1 MNFKRITSAIL
12 STALIGTS
20 FNVRAA
26 ENEVAVAPKTT
37 KSTTIRKTSQLPK
50 RKRQPKR
57 LAPAKRSNAP
67 QKKQTN
73 IEALWGTLKP
83 WQQNLI
89 LYGILPASAM
99 IGIYELYKHFPSGG
113 LPAEFNGF
121 DWPQFVTTVHAYVRI
136 RRNTVAESG
145 IPRNVHHDFEYHIQ
159 EFYNTENSFF
169 DLEGFQRAKIIRRDV
184 NRHRLDHWVQE
195 VNNLI
200 EQEARRRATEAR
212 RIEEAE
218 REFANFDW
226 NAFTAAVRTYAAHG
240 RTNPNESP
248 SPLITYDFEHHIQQF
263 YNAENSIFNLDAFKR
278 EKIYTGLLSRDT
290 LQDWVV
296 YVNSFIESRQRAEE
310 RRRAEEARRRAAEA
324 RRREEARRRIVEITG
339 HDPDFDDLNWQDFSI
354 IVGEYARFKSTA
366 TPDQLPEYIER
377 LYHTYMEEFVSAPNY
392 TFNHD
397 AFVTNKINRNI
408 IQETNMANDPI
419 SARMAIDTWRAQ
431 VFEFLLNQGA
441 AQDRERGD
449 LNAEGSGI
457 DFPGIR
463 EIMSQFAAINS
474 DLVGDDGLRQV
485 VLELPNGGRDWE
497 IFTLIRDRLQE
508 TLRRDQHIATD
519 SEIQSTLS
527 HYTPEVIN
535 AWTAEMKTFLVNV
548 PRDWFRLEPDTERLN
563 NSLRLINLG
572 TDETPVRL
580 KFGVP
585 LVCANK
591 LSAWRRVE
599 VRDDEIT
606 RENLGPKIREL
617 AGGEPMGD
625 LLTSF
630 GRPISDDWV
639 EYRNATFYDYV
650 FNYTGWHMGRGRF
663 GELLEHDRESLRDL
677 VRLFKA
683 YDSLSPIGKLA
694 FKEQFR
700 AIASGA
706 NNMCKNELAQIIA
719 QLCMKMDAMIPGGIP
734 IDNPHALLSLAM
746 TSAKLSSLKTASDTT
761 MQRLE
766 QSAWTAEYQR
776 CLYSLAANMFGLSV
790 AGTSDHGRD
799 TANLILSGDPARTA
813 YDHGTFRHVIGQQL
827 LKDFNTLFFNDFI
840 SEFIKSANLTLGGLD
855 TETAET
861 FARQM
866 SNNPI
871 SFRDLEALLSLPM
884 VKAFL
889 RERRNNWIPADIRDG
904 VCNALDTVSL
914 HNRLTAL
921 ANALDDDDGVEN
933 AENPTDRIS
942 TRQNL
947 LNYINYVD
955 DERTPTNIHS
965 IGDIAN
971 LIAYNGAFCN
981 GDHQVDNLPE
991 FAGGKYTAAIAPLIA
1006 LHGMGAISVV
1016 H

>member
-1 MNFKRITSAIL
+1 MNFQRITSAIL

-20 FNVRAA
+20 FNVRAD
-26 ENEVAVAPKTT
+26 ENEVAVASKTT

-50 RKRQPKR
+50 RKRQ
-57 LAPAKRSNAP
+57 AKRSNAP

-83 WQQNLI
+83 LQQNLI

-99 IGIYELYKHFPSGG
+99 IGIYELYNHFPSGG

-136 RRNTVAESG
+136 RNTVAERE
-145 IPRNVHHDFEYHIQ
+145 IPWYVRDDFEHHIQ
-159 EFYNTENSFF
+159 EFNNTENSFF

-184 NRHRLDHWVQE
+184 SRYELDRWVQD

-200 EQEARRRATEAR
+200 EQEARRR
-212 RIEEAE
+212 EEE
-218 REFANFDW
+218 
-226 NAFTAAVRTYAAHG
+226 
-240 RTNPNESP
+240 
-248 SPLITYDFEHHIQQF
+248 
-263 YNAENSIFNLDAFKR
+263 
-278 EKIYTGLLSRDT
+278 
-290 LQDWVV
+290 
-296 YVNSFIESRQRAEE
+296 
-310 RRRAEEARRRAAEA
+310 
-324 RRREEARRRIVEITG
+324 RRREEARRREEEWRGEEEWRRFEEARRRIEEARRRFEEARRREGAAARRRRVEITR
-339 HDPDFDDLNWQDFSI
+339 HDLGFDDFNWQDFSI

-366 TPDQLPEYIER
+366 TPDQLPGYIER
-377 LYHTYMEEFVSAPNY
+377 LYHTYMEEFVSAPDY
-392 TFNHD
+392 TFDHD

-474 DLVGDDGLRQV
+474 DLVGDGDLRQIM
-485 VLELPNGGRDWE
+485 LELPNGVQDWE
-497 IFTLIRDRLQE
+497 IFTLIRNRLQA
-508 TLRRDQHIATD
+508 TLIERNHPHIATD

-527 HYTPEVIN
+527 HYAPEVIN
-535 AWTAEMKTFLVNV
+535 AWTAKMKTFLNDNV
-548 PRDWFRLEPDTERLN
+548 PREWFRLKPEAETINASLQSLN
-563 NSLRLINLG
+563 FG
-572 TDETPVRL
+572 TDETPVHL

-599 VRDDEIT
+599 VNDSELT
-606 RENLGPKIREL
+606 EANLGPKIQEL
-617 AGGEPMGD
+617 AGSETMGD

-630 GRPISDDWV
+630 GRPICDHWV
-639 EYRNATFYDYV
+639 GHTNVTFYDYV
-650 FNYTGWHMGRGRF
+650 FNYTGWHLGGRF

-677 VRLFKA
+677 ARLFKA
-683 YDSLSPIGKLA
+683 YDRLSPIGKLA

-719 QLCMKMDAMIPGGIP
+719 QLCMKMDTMMPGGIP
-734 IDNPHALLSLAM
+734 IGDPHALLNLAM

-766 QSAWTAEYQR
+766 DGAFAAEFQR
-776 CLYSLAANMFGLSV
+776 GLYSRAANIFGLSV
-790 AGTSDHGRD
+790 AGTSEYGED
-799 TANLILSGDPARTA
+799 TANLILSGDPNRTETDQGA
-813 YDHGTFRHVIGQQL
+813 NEAVTGQQL

-840 SEFIKSANLTLGGLD
+840 SEFMKSANLTLGGLD
-855 TETAET
+855 TEIAGT
-861 FARQM
+861 FAKEM
-866 SNNPI
+866 SKNPI

-884 VKAFL
+884 VKDFL
-889 RERRNNWIPADIRDG
+889 RERRNNWIPADVRDG
-904 VCNALDTVSL
+904 VCNALDNVSL
-914 HNRLTAL
+914 RDRLTAL
-921 ANALDDDDGVEN
+921 ADALDGVDDDDDGVEN
-933 AENPTDRIS
+933 AENPAARIS
-942 TRQNL
+942 TKQNL

-955 DERTPTNIHS
+955 DASTPTSIHS
-965 IGDIAN
+965 IADIAILMAEN
-971 LIAYNGAFCN
+971 VPFIHGNEIN
-981 GDHQVDNLPE
+981 NIPE

-1016 H
+1016 HQ

>member
-99 IGIYELYKHFPSGG
+99 IGIYELYEHFPSSG

-121 DWPQFVTTVHAYVRI
+121 DWSQFVTTVYAYVRI
-136 RRNTVAESG
+136 RNTVEELE
-145 IPRNVHHDFEYHIQ
+145 IPIPWYIHDDFEHHIQ
-159 EFYNTENSFF
+159 EFYNTENSLF

-184 NRHRLDHWVQE
+184 RRYKLNRWVQG
-195 VNNLI
+195 VNLFI
-200 EQEARRRATEAR
+200 EQEAR
-212 RIEEAE
+212 
-218 REFANFDW
+218 
-226 NAFTAAVRTYAAHG
+226 
-240 RTNPNESP
+240 
-248 SPLITYDFEHHIQQF
+248 L
-263 YNAENSIFNLDAFKR
+263 
-278 EKIYTGLLSRDT
+278 
-290 LQDWVV
+290 
-296 YVNSFIESRQRAEE
+296 
-310 RRRAEEARRRAAEA
+310 RAARA
-324 RRREEARRRIVEITG
+324 RRREEARLREEEAARRRREDARLRAARARRREEERRREAARLREEEEERLGGPTFWDFNWNDFVTIV
-339 HDPDFDDLNWQDFSI
+339 Q
-354 IVGEYARFKSTA
+354 EYARFRSTA
-366 TPDQLPEYIER
+366 DQATLPEYVEG
-377 LYHTYMEEFVSAPNY
+377 LFCAYMEEYVPAPDY
-392 TFNHD
+392 IFNRD
-397 AFVTNKINRNI
+397 AFITNKIGGNV
-408 IQETNMANDPI
+408 IQERDAMNRPI
-419 SARMAIDTWRAQ
+419 EAKEALKTWKAIAL
-431 VFEFLLNQGA
+431 EFLLNQGA

-449 LNAEGSGI
+449 LNVEGSGI

-474 DLVGDDGLRQV
+474 DLVGDA
-485 VLELPNGGRDWE
+485 VLMQTVLTSPTGVQDWE
-497 IFTLIRDRLQE
+497 IFTLIRNRLQE
-508 TLRRDQHIATD
+508 TLRQHRRIATD

-527 HYTPEVIN
+527 HYAPEVIN
-535 AWTAEMKTFLVNV
+535 AWTARMKTFLNDNV
-548 PRDWFRLEPDTERLN
+548 PREWFRLKPEAETINASLQSLN
-563 NSLRLINLG
+563 FG
-572 TDETPVRL
+572 TDAAPVHL

-617 AGGEPMGD
+617 AGSETMGD

-630 GRPISDDWV
+630 GQPIRGDWAGYENV
-639 EYRNATFYDYV
+639 TFYDYV
-650 FNYTGWHMGRGRF
+650 FNYTGWHLERGRF

-700 AIASGA
+700 EVASGA

-719 QLCMKMDAMIPGGIP
+719 QLCMKMDIMMPGGIP
-734 IDNPHALLSLAM
+734 IGDPHALLSLAM

-766 QSAWTAEYQR
+766 HSAVTAEYQR
-776 CLYSLAANMFGLSV
+776 GLYSRAANIFGLSV
-790 AGTSDHGRD
+790 AGTSDYGQS
-799 TANLILSGDPARTA
+799 TADLILSGNPDRTA
-813 YDHGTFRHVIGQQL
+813 TDQDTNEDVTGEQL
-827 LKDFNTLFFNDFI
+827 LKDFNTLFFNGFI
-840 SEFIKSANLTLGGLD
+840 SEFMKSANLTLGGLD
-855 TETAET
+855 TETAEA

-866 SNNPI
+866 RENPI

-884 VKAFL
+884 VKDFL
-889 RERRNNWIPADIRDG
+889 RERRNNWIPADVRGG

-914 HNRLTAL
+914 RDRLTAL
-921 ANALDDDDGVEN
+921 ANALADNDGIED
-933 AENPTDRIS
+933 AENPTERIS
-942 TRQNL
+942 TKQNL

-955 DERTPTNIHS
+955 DASTPTSIHS
-965 IGDIAN
+965 IADITT
-971 LIAYNGAFCN
+971 LIAVNAPSIRGN
-981 GDHQVDNLPE
+981 EINNIPE
-991 FAGGKYTAAIAPLIA
+991 FNGGKCTAAIAPLIA

-1016 H
+1016 HQ

>member
-26 ENEVAVAPKTT
+26 ENEVGVAPKTT

-50 RKRQPKR
+50 RKRPPKR

-73 IEALWGTLKP
+73 IEDLRGTLKP

-121 DWPQFVTTVHAYVRI
+121 DWHQFVTTVHAYVRI
-136 RRNTVAESG
+136 RNTVAERE
-145 IPRNVHHDFEYHIQ
+145 IPWHVRDDFEHHIQ

-184 NRHRLDHWVQE
+184 SRYELDRWVQD

-200 EQEARRRATEAR
+200 EQEARR
-212 RIEEAE
+212 IE
-218 REFANFDW
+218 
-226 NAFTAAVRTYAAHG
+226 
-240 RTNPNESP
+240 
-248 SPLITYDFEHHIQQF
+248 
-263 YNAENSIFNLDAFKR
+263 
-278 EKIYTGLLSRDT
+278 
-290 LQDWVV
+290 
-296 YVNSFIESRQRAEE
+296 EE
-310 RRRAEEARRRAAEA
+310 RRREEEAARRRREEEAARRRRVAVA
-324 RRREEARRRIVEITG
+324 RRREEEAARRREEEAERLAGPTFRDFNWNDFVTIV
-339 HDPDFDDLNWQDFSI
+339 Q
-354 IVGEYARFKSTA
+354 EYARFRSTA
-366 TPDQLPEYIER
+366 DEATLPEYVER
-377 LYHTYMEEFVSAPNY
+377 LFCAYMEEYVPAPDY
-392 TFNHD
+392 IFNRD
-397 AFVTNKINRNI
+397 AFITNKIGGNV
-408 IQETNMANDPI
+408 IQERDAMNRPI
-419 SARMAIDTWRAQ
+419 EAKEALKTWKAIAL
-431 VFEFLLNQGA
+431 EFLLHQGA
-441 AQDRERGD
+441 AQERREGRD
-449 LNAEGSGI
+449 LAAEGSGI

-474 DLVGDDGLRQV
+474 DFMGDDELMQT
-485 VLELPNGGRDWE
+485 VLASPNGVQDWE
-497 IFTLIRDRLQE
+497 IFTLIRNRLQE
-508 TLRRDQHIATD
+508 TLRRYQHIATD
-519 SEIQSTLS
+519 SEIQFTLS
-527 HYTPEVIN
+527 HYAPEVIN
-535 AWTAEMKTFLVNV
+535 AWTARMKTFLNDNV
-548 PRDWFRLEPDTERLN
+548 PREWFRLKPEAEKINTSLQSLN
-563 NSLRLINLG
+563 FG
-572 TDETPVRL
+572 TGAAPVHL

-599 VRDDEIT
+599 VRDDELT
-606 RENLGPKIREL
+606 RANLGPKIQEL
-617 AGGEPMGD
+617 AGSETMGH

-630 GRPISDDWV
+630 GRPIRGNWV
-639 EYRNATFYDYV
+639 GHTVGHTNVTFYDYV
-650 FNYTGWHMGRGRF
+650 FNNTGWNPRRGRF

-677 VRLFKA
+677 ARLLRA
-683 YDSLSPIGKLA
+683 YDRLSPIGKLA

-706 NNMCKNELAQIIA
+706 NNMCKDELAQIIA
-719 QLCMKMDAMIPGGIP
+719 QLCMRMDTMMPGGIP
-734 IDNPHALLSLAM
+734 IGDPHALLSLAM

-766 QSAWTAEYQR
+766 DGAFAAEFQR
-776 CLYSLAANMFGLSV
+776 SLYSRVANIFGLSV
-790 AGTSDHGRD
+790 AGTSDSGQGIAD
-799 TANLILSGDPARTA
+799 LILSGDPNRTA
-813 YDHGTFRHVIGQQL
+813 IDRGTSRPVTGQQL

-840 SEFIKSANLTLGGLD
+840 SEFMKSANLTLGGLD
-855 TETAET
+855 TEIAET
-861 FARQM
+861 FAGQM
-866 SNNPI
+866 SENPI

-884 VKAFL
+884 VKDFL
-889 RERRNNWIPADIRDG
+889 RERRNNWISADVRDG
-904 VCNALDTVSL
+904 VCTALDNVSL
-914 HNRLTAL
+914 RDRLTAL
-921 ANALDDDDGVEN
+921 ADVLDGDD
-933 AENPTDRIS
+933 AELNDNNIS

-965 IGDIAN
+965 IRDIVI
-971 LIAYNGAFCN
+971 LIAMNPPSNNA
-981 GDHQVDNLPE
+981 HPVDNLPE

-1006 LHGMGAISVV
+1006 LYGMGAISVV